1 MIRTSLVAASL
12 ALAVIL
18 LLPWLVLWSVI
29 SGTPDLMY
37 SLAMRI
43 IRCETRL
50 LGIRV
55 SVQGRE
61 NIPSAPCVF
70 VANHASNIDPMVMI
84 PAIPRRVGILAK
96 QELFRIPVFGTAMRV
111 ARFVPVDRG
120 DKESTSSAVSTAVE
134 NLKKG
139 TSLVIFSEGTRSP
152 DGRIRPFK
160 RGAFTMAIE
169 AGVPVVPVSL
179 GGTHRAQPKGKS
191 IVSPGEVTVRFGPAV
206 DGAAYTIEQR
216 TEMLARVEAL
226 VAAGL
231 PADQQ
236 PIRR

>member
-1 MIRTSLVAASL
+1 MIRTSVAAISL

-18 LLPWLVLWSVI
+18 ILPWLLLWTVI
-29 SGTPDLMY
+29 SGKPDLMY

-43 IRCETRL
+43 IRVETRL

-55 SVQGRE
+55 NVQGLE
-61 NIPSAPCVF
+61 NIPPVACVF

-84 PAIPRRVGILAK
+84 PAISRRVGILVK
-96 QELFRIPVFGTAMRV
+96 QELFAIPIFGTAMRV
-111 ARFVPVDRG
+111 AQFVPVDRG
-120 DKESTSSAVSTAVE
+120 DRESTSSAVWTAVA

-139 TSLVIFSEGTRSP
+139 FSYAIFAEGTRSP
-152 DGRIRPFK
+152 DGRMRPFK

-169 AGVPVVPVSL
+169 AGVPIVPVSL
-179 GGTHRAQPKGKS
+179 AGTHRALAKGKG
-191 IVSPGEVTVRFGPAV
+191 IVKPGQVTVRLAPAV
-206 DGAAYTIEQR
+206 EGSAYTIDQR
-216 TEMLARVEAL
+216 QQMLARVEAV

-236 PIRR
+236 PLP